1 MKVRCIGARLTEGQR
16 ASLGFRAWED
26 PHWQLS
32 PGKIYTVLG
41 LTAKPDYMAG
51 AVVQVNDDGDR
62 CAFVP
67 ICLFEIVDGRPSQY
81 WRARL
86 LSEHGLALWPEAFY
100 VDEYFHEHLSDG
112 ERAAVEAFNKVLVAL
127 EREGDLGA

>member
-1 MKVRCIGARLTEGQR
+1 MKVRCIGDRLTEEQR
-16 ASLGFRAWED
+16 RTVGFRAWED
-26 PHWQLS
+26 PHFQIS
-32 PGKIYTVLG
+32 PGTIYTVLG

-51 AVVQVNDDGDR
+51 AVVQVHDDGDR

-86 LSEHGLALWPEAFY
+86 LNEHGLALWPEEFY
-100 VDEYFHEHLSDG
+100 SDEHFHENLSEG
-112 ERAAVEAFNKVLVAL
+112 ERAAVETYSKVLNAL
-127 EREGDLGA
+127 ELEGDQPA